1 MILIYNPP
9 ATVEGRELLGRIYHL
24 GYAVEDIDA
33 AARFYAENF
42 GAQPSEKE
50 VVEEQGI
57 VATMFRVGESQ
68 IELVQP
74 TRPDSPVGKFLAKHG
89 EGFHHVAFQ
98 VDDLE
103 AALSDLKGNGVQL
116 IDESPRIG
124 AGGSRMAFVHPKG
137 AFGVLTELVELPEG

>member
-1 MILIYNPP
+1 M
-9 ATVEGRELLGRIYHL
+9 LGRIYHL

-33 AARFYAENF
+33 ATRFYTENF
-42 GAQPSEKE
+42 DAEPSEKE
-50 VVEEQGI
+50 AVEEQGI

-74 TRPDSPVGKFLAKHG
+74 TRPDSPVGRFLAKHG

-103 AALSDLKGNGVQL
+103 AALARLKARGVYL
-116 IDESPRIG
+116 IDEKPRIG
-124 AGGSRMAFVHPKG
+124 AGGTRMAFLHPKG
-137 AFGVLTELVELPEG
+137 AFGVLTELVELPER